1 MGETQLLLLDA
12 ECKTVKTFLVGA
24 GGNKMTCEGANT
36 MPLFSD
42 HNGHVAYL
50 SLLADSIVVL
60 SGDSVDKVV
69 KVKFKDGFLPSSVAE
84 KVKSSGETSYL
95 RGNPVQYISKA
106 MVNDSF
112 VLIEYYGGKF
122 DMNYTFLMNRKSKM
136 TYFKNGFLFV
146 PRMLGTIVSIDGN
159 NLIGVVTMETIDR
172 ARIQLEAEMGQHGK
186 GWTKTKA
193 ETLGLCYDSVS
204 VDMVMRDK
212 PCPAIYKVRV
222 K

>member
-1 MGETQLLLLDA
+1 MDSETQALG
-12 ECKTVKTFLVGA
+12 KVGI
-24 GGNKMTCEGANT
+24 CV
-36 MPLFSD
+36 LQQ
-42 HNGHVAYL
+42 
-50 SLLADSIVVL
+50 SLCAKIQNN
-60 SGDSVDKVV
+60 
-69 KVKFKDGFLPSSVAE
+69 
-84 KVKSSGETSYL
+84 
-95 RGNPVQYISKA
+95 R
-106 MVNDSF
+106 
-112 VLIEYYGGKF
+112 EY
-122 DMNYTFLMNRKSKM
+122 S
-136 TYFKNGFLFV
+136 NGFLFV